1 MMIKIGIYKI
11 KNIVTNKIYVG
22 SSTNIG
28 KRWRDHK
35 WHLKEGIHH
44 NSHLQSSYNKY
55 GLKNFIFSIEIECDV
70 NNLLNEEKKTVLKYR
85 SNDRKFGY
93 NKNDPK
99 TIFVGRKS
107 KEILNEE
114 SSLRMKGNKNPM
126 FGKTGEEHPKH
137 NYKLSNEKRK
147 KLSEWAKNRKGSNSN
162 ASKLSEKDV
171 LKIRDDYTKKKYN
184 QQKLSEIFGVSQNMI
199 SQIINR
205 KYWTHI

>member
-1 MMIKIGIYKI
+1 MIKTGIYKI
-11 KNIVTNKIYVG
+11 RNIVTNKIYIG

-55 GLKNFIFSIEIECDV
+55 GLKNFIFSIEIECGV
-70 NNLLNEEKKTVLKYR
+70 NDLLYEEKKTVLKYK
-85 SNDRKFGY
+85 SKDRNFGY

-99 TIFVGRKS
+99 TIFTGRKS

-114 SSLRMKGNKNPM
+114 SSLRMKGDKNPM
-126 FGKTGEEHPKH
+126 FGKTGKEHPKH
-137 NYKLSNEKRK
+137 EYILSDEKRK
-147 KLSEWAKNRKGSNSN
+147 KMSEWAKNRKGSNSN
-162 ASKLSEKDV
+162 ASKLTEKEV
-171 LKIRDDYTKKKYN
+171 LEIREDYEKKKHN
-184 QQKLSEIFGVSQNMI
+184 QQKLSEMYCVSQNMI
-199 SQIINR
+199 SLIINR